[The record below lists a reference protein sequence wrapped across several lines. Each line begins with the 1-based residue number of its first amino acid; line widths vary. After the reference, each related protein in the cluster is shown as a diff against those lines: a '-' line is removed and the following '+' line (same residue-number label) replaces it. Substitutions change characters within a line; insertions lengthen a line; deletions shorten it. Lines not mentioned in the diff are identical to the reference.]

1 MNFTLSA
8 DKNLIDNS
16 RLYAKKHN
24 TTLNNLVREYL
35 KSVTNEISI
44 ETAALEFENLAR
56 NSGGESSVNSKFNRE
71 DIYGRGI

>member
-1 MNFTLSA
+1 MNITLSA

-35 KSVTNEISI
+35 KSVTNEITI
-44 ETAALEFENLAR
+44 ESAALEFEKLAR
-56 NSGGESSVNSKFNRE
+56 NAGGKSSVDFKFNRE
-71 DIYGRGI
+71 DIYVRGI